1 MMVSF
6 RTTKFKDKVYTSGL
20 MVRFIRETGN
30 SLRCMGK
37 EHISFQMEQN
47 MMVFIIWENDM
58 GKVQYSIP
66 INSSTKVTG
75 YQGLIPVYQRKKKT
89 LINSIQKERVNLQ
102 TKQLYKK

>member
-1 MMVSF
+1 MRWMAKVKKNDKMIINTKEISKVVKNMVLEKWYLLMEMNMMVSF

-58 GKVQYSIP
+58 GKV
-66 INSSTKVTG
+66 
-75 YQGLIPVYQRKKKT
+75 
-89 LINSIQKERVNLQ
+89 
-102 TKQLYKK
+102 